1 MGRHDVASSE
11 DRKTRSLAPLAKIFP
26 YLLNYKAH
34 IAGALLCLALA
45 AATTLVLPVAVRRVI
60 DQGFQGGD
68 GNLIDQYFTMLL
80 VIAGVLAV
88 TSAGRYYFVIWLGE
102 RVVADVRRDVFARI
116 AQLSA
121 SFFDTAKTGELVS
134 RLTADTTQ
142 IKSAAGATTSMALR
156 NTVLLLGATVMMVW
170 TSPRLAGF
178 VLLAIPLIVVP
189 LVVWGRTVQRRSRE
203 AQDTLADATAYASEA
218 IGAVRTLQ
226 AFTNEG
232 LAANRFA
239 VAVERA
245 FGAARSSFVARAF
258 LIAFV
263 IFMIFGAITM
273 VLWTGA
279 TDVVE
284 GTMTAGTLSQF
295 LLFSVMAAGSLAALS
310 EVWSELLAAA
320 GAAERL
326 AELLDTD
333 LDIDVPDD
341 PVPLPAPRGEVRFQN
356 VTFEYPTR
364 PDTAVVH
371 DLSFA
376 VAPGETVAIVGASGA
391 GKSTIFALLLRLYD
405 PASGRVLLDGV
416 DVAEADPQAVRA
428 RAALVPQDTVIF
440 GASVADNIRFGR
452 PDATDEEVR
461 EAARLAQA
469 EGFIEEMENGF
480 DTLVGERGVTLSGGQ
495 RQRIAIARAIL
506 KDAPVLL
513 LDEATSALDAESEA
527 LVQEALERLM
537 EGRTTLVIAHRLAT
551 VLQADRILVMD
562 AGAIVEEGT
571 HAELVAKG
579 GLYAGLAK
587 LQFDDARI
595 TQAA

>member
-537 EGRTTLVIAHRLAT
+537 GGRTTLVIAHRLAT